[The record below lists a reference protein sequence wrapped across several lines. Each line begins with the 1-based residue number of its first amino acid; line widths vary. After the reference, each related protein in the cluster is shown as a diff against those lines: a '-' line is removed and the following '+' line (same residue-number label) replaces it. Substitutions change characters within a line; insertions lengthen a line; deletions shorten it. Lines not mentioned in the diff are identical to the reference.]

1 MAKVPFY
8 PEFEIS
14 KEPDKLLFSTALILY
29 SDLFEELKN
38 NNYKLT
44 KAIETKKSGIVFT
57 FFQFYNNNLYKYL
70 IKHHIYSS
78 QYLGNDRSKIYGL
91 FDGLIDENIK
101 VNENVN
107 IQSEK
112 LKNNLEE
119 QEKKENKYLILIN
132 EINNLKLPELK
143 SKCKELG
150 LKSSGSK
157 FNLIESILKKLLK
170 YNELVEI

>member
-14 KEPDKLLFSTALILY
+14 KEPENLLCNTALTLY

-38 NNYKLT
+38 NDYKLT
-44 KAIETKKSGIVFT
+44 KVIETKKSGIIFT

-78 QYLGNDRSKIYGL
+78 QYLGDDRCKIYGL

-101 VNENVN
+101 VNDNVN
-107 IQSEK
+107 ILSDK
-112 LKNNLEE
+112 LKNNLKE
-119 QEKKENKYLILIN
+119 QEENENKYSILIN
-132 EINNLKLPELK
+132 EINNLKLLELK
-143 SKCKELG
+143 NKCKELG

-157 FNLIESILKKLLK
+157 YDLIESILKKLLN
-170 YNELVEI
+170 YNELIQ